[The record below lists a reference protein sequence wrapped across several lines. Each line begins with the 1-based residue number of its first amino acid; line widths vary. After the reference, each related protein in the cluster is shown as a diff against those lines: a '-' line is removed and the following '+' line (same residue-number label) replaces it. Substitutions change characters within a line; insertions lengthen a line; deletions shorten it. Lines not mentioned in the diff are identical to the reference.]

1 MGNLT
6 KAERVALFWV
16 LVLVVVLV
24 GAVGKWVWLV

>member
-16 LVLVVVLV
+16 LVVVLV